1 MAPIVALV
9 VALINVRKGAKNNSV
24 NGESG
29 ATPDGELDDGL
40 NVALEGAP

>member
-9 VALINVRKGAKNNSV
+9 VAHVRKGAKNNSV

-29 ATPDGELDDGL
+29 ATPEGELDDGL